1 VTPKPARPGRPPIKA
16 REEVVPLAV
25 CEWGPEGAR
34 KFDGNVGAMVIVDIL
49 SFSTCIDIA
58 VSRGAIVYPFGFHD
72 EAAAIEAARVL
83 GAEVAG
89 PRSSMQHRFSL
100 SPASLA
106 LIPPDT
112 KLVLPSPNGSA
123 ISAAARS
130 VPVLTGCLRNARA
143 VAKAAIDVAAG
154 RSIAVIPAGERW
166 PDGKLRP
173 AIEDLIGAGAILD
186 ELELPCSPEADVALQ
201 AYRSARPHLSSM
213 LRDCESGRELRDRG
227 FPEDVEVAIKL
238 NVSAAAPILVDGAYI
253 ARRP

>member
-1 VTPKPARPGRPPIKA
+1 MSS
-16 REEVVPLAV
+16 AV

-34 KFDGNVGAMVIVDIL
+34 KFDGSVGAIVIVDVL

-58 VSRGAIVYPFGFHD
+58 VSRGASVYPFHYRD
-72 EAAAIEAARVL
+72 LTAAMEAARVL

-89 PRSSMQHRFSL
+89 PRGSAKYRFSL

-106 LIPPDT
+106 SIAPDT

-143 VAKAAIDVAAG
+143 VAKRTIDVAEG

-166 PDGKLRP
+166 PDGGLRP
-173 AIEDLIGAGAILD
+173 AIEDWIGAGAIID
-186 ELELPCSPEADVALQ
+186 ELGLPCSPEAEVARQ
-201 AYRSARPHLSSM
+201 AYRSARSNLASL
-213 LRDCESGRELRDRG
+213 LRECESGRELLDCG
-227 FPEDVEVAIKL
+227 FHEDVEAAVAL
-238 NVSAAAPILVDGAYI
+238 NVSSTAPILANGAYI